1 MGRSRHAPWRV
12 GVDPDVTTLSPWNDS
27 VSARLSRALRF
38 ALGAGRLETLP
49 PASLALAMA
58 MQRMPERELL
68 AVGLRGHSC
77 PRRLGP
83 GGVHPLVRAAWREW
97 REGAC

>member
-1 MGRSRHAPWRV
+1 MGRSGRERRRA
-12 GVDPDVTTLSPWNDS
+12 GVHPGVKTLSPWNDS

-58 MQRMPERELL
+58 MRRMPGHDLIAL
-68 AVGLRGHSC
+68 GLRGSAC
-77 PRRLGP
+77 RRSNGP
-83 GGVHPLVRAAWREW
+83 GDVHPLVRAAWREW